1 MNVND
6 FSLKCSI
13 GLHLSREELPGISYI
28 DIGRKLSI
36 AISDLLIDSKLSL
49 KAKSELSAIL
59 GFELEKNRKLNQN
72 YIALKNIGIL
82 HEESLKIDF
91 LHFIK
96 QYSDDCTLVLKHE
109 GEIIGNNFYFNTK
122 NGVVVNLKNITY
134 SSYEI

>member
-1 MNVND
+1 MN
-6 FSLKCSI
+6 LC
-13 GLHLSREELPGISYI
+13 ELWRISGNI
-28 DIGRKLSI
+28 
-36 AISDLLIDSKLSL
+36 
-49 KAKSELSAIL
+49 
-59 GFELEKNRKLNQN
+59 NQN